1 MIDVTCAVIR
11 NEDDEI
17 LVVQRG
23 EKTDHPFKWEFPG
36 GKVKPGET
44 EEECILREIKEELS
58 IDMVICSRLPAVEH
72 DYGHKQVKLIPFVCD
87 TLHDLPF
94 LTEHIAF
101 RWADAGEL
109 IEIDFSEADIFVAE
123 AYLHSLGGHECP
135 EKPEPDSFEDSI
147 DEGQVENMVSS
158 IMGTREAEWMASSAV
173 DNPALFRK
181 MLEYSMSG
189 DRKLAFR
196 ASWILSKACDIKPC
210 IVYPYLSG
218 IIELLGKTDNES
230 VLRSFLRI
238 ISLSDH
244 GRISPTDH
252 GRLAEFSFRSLNSG
266 NSAIAIK
273 AYSMEILYRLT
284 LIYPEFAAELAG
296 SIMRMMEEGSGGI
309 VSRGK
314 MILKKLNQ

>member
-11 NEDDEI
+11 NDENEI

-44 EEECILREIKEELS
+44 EEECILREIREELS

-94 LTEHIAF
+94 LSEHVAF

-109 IEIDFSEADIFVAE
+109 MEIDFSEADIFVAE
-123 AYLHSLGGHECP
+123 AYLHSFDGHECP
-135 EKPEPDSFEDSI
+135 ENLDTDSFEDSI

-158 IMGTREAEWMASSAV
+158 IIGTREAEWMASSAV

-196 ASWILSKACDIKPC
+196 ASWILTKACDMKPG
-210 IVYPYLSG
+210 IEYPYLSR
-218 IIELLGKTDNES
+218 IIELLKKTGNES

-238 ISLSDH
+238 ISLSQGSLNRSDH
-244 GRISPTDH
+244 GI
-252 GRLAEFSFRSLNSG
+252 LAEFCFRSLNSG
-266 NSAIAIK
+266 SSAIAIK

-284 LIYPEFAAELAG
+284 LIYPELAPELAG

-314 MILKKLNQ
+314 MILKKLKQ